1 MSYFWVAN
9 FIGAFAAGMS
19 NVYLTDRLGFG
30 LVSLIHIVRIR
41 NYADNQVTPLAAM
54 LQFVAY
60 FFASFAPPY
69 PIFVS
74 VFTLNGMG
82 FGLQDA
88 LANVR
93 PLYLSLSL
101 STSILAA
108 CLFSLSS
115 CLPSLTREMSLAPLA
130 TLEVLVALI

>member
-1 MSYFWVAN
+1 
-9 FIGAFAAGMS
+9 
-19 NVYLTDRLGFG
+19 
-30 LVSLIHIVRIR
+30 
-41 NYADNQVTPLAAM
+41 M
-54 LQFVAY
+54 LQFIAY

-93 PLYLSLSL
+93 
-101 STSILAA
+101 
-108 CLFSLSS
+108 
-115 CLPSLTREMSLAPLA
+115 LPSHHLLLLPYSYLTKARVTHSHRTSSLP
-130 TLEVLVALI
+130 I

>member
-30 LVSLIHIVRIR
+30 LVSLIHIVCIR

-93 PLYLSLSL
+93 VLCLSL

-115 CLPSLTREMSLAPLA
+115 FLPLLTREMSLAPLA